1 MEHPDLIPVE
11 SGIEAIS
18 DLEMHSQPMDA
29 GLKGQL
35 SQPTDIQAAHSFFN
49 GSGQEAGLGQLPNL
63 ALDSGLPAEFQ
74 TGTTGFGLEGHQAM
88 LPGLEQGAIAGMPP
102 GSEPISPMIQMILKM
117 PGLTGTVASF
127 FEAIMSFLFPAD
139 GGFFSLLDPTLWAQT
154 AQQAF
159 GSLITSIA
167 DHIPMTVS
175 FMPGTSG
182 LFDFFTNQG
191 MQSGM
196 FDSLTKTAAASGSS
210 DISFSGLTGAAP
222 PDASN
227 YFVNGQVSPGKPL
240 FETGLGEN
248 TNAVSI
254 NQGDLLAMDNG
265 NSFGPTMGGYSHG
278 NISTDPQSLTTSG
291 TTSGTQSL
299 QQDSSGFPQEASGQT
314 TADTTSG
321 DIQQRG
327 DLLQGDGG
335 EVASADNLDSAAN
348 YTVRSGDN
356 LWNIARDNLGSGNR
370 WTEIY
375 DLNSEIIG
383 NNPNLIFSGS
393 ELHLPGT
400 GGEHLATAGQ
410 DYMVRSGDNLWNIA
424 RDHTGAGANWP
435 SIYAENSNVI
445 GANPDLIHPGQHL
458 AVPHGN
464 ATPQLAQHHSHT
476 PAAGPGHKVAHHAA
490 KAHPHHPNHG
500 SQSHQ
505 PAHTAQNHSQKPD
518 SSLDLANEAPS
529 GTTSETIIKE
539 AQSAQAAAQNEIQK
553 TASLPTPPAASPEPV
568 GLRAVAKSL

>member
-1 MEHPDLIPVE
+1 MEHPDLIPAE
-11 SGIEAIS
+11 SGVEAIS
-18 DLEMHSQPMDA
+18 NLEMHSQPMDA

-35 SQPTDIQAAHSFFN
+35 SQPSDIQAAHSFFN

-74 TGTTGFGLEGHQAM
+74 TGGTGFGLEGHQAM

-139 GGFFSLLDPTLWAQT
+139 GGFFNLLDPTLWAQT

-159 GSLITSIA
+159 GSIITSIGN
-167 DHIPMTVS
+167 HIPMTVS

-182 LFDFFTNQG
+182 LFDFFTSQG

-196 FDSLTKTAAASGSS
+196 FDSLTKTAASSGSTE
-210 DISFSGLTGAAP
+210 ISFSGLSGAAP

-248 TNAVSI
+248 PNAVSLR
-254 NQGDLLAMDNG
+254 QGDLLAMDNG

-278 NISTDPQSLTTSG
+278 NISTDPNSV
-291 TTSGTQSL
+291 TTSGTQPL
-299 QQDSSGFPQEASGQT
+299 QHDSSGIPREDPGKT
-314 TADTTSG
+314 DLDTTSS
-321 DIQQRG
+321 DIKERG
-327 DLLQGDGG
+327 DLLNENGS
-335 EVASADNLDSAAN
+335 EVASTDNLESAAN
-348 YTVRSGDN
+348 YTVKSGDN
-356 LWNIARDNLGSGNR
+356 LWNIARDNLGSGSR

-375 DLNSEIIG
+375 NLNSEIIG
-383 NNPNLIFSGS
+383 NNPNLIYSGY
-393 ELHLPGT
+393 ELHLPGSA
-400 GGEHLATAGQ
+400 GEHLASAGHE
-410 DYMVRSGDNLWNIA
+410 YVVRSGDNLWNIA

-435 SIYAENSNVI
+435 SIYAENSKLI
-445 GANPDLIHPGQHL
+445 GANPDLIHPGQNL
-458 AVPHGN
+458 AVPQGN
-464 ATPQLAQHHSHT
+464 SATHLAQHHSPS
-476 PAAGPGHKVAHHAA
+476 PAAGAGHKIAHHAA
-490 KAHPHHPNHG
+490 KAHPHTP
-500 SQSHQ
+500 
-505 PAHTAQNHSQKPD
+505 NHSQQPSHTTQNHPPKPD
-518 SSLDLANEAPS
+518 SPGELATGTHPA
-529 GTTSETIIKE
+529 TTSETILKE
-539 AQSAQAAAQNEIQK
+539 AQSAQATAQNEIQK
-553 TASLPTPPAASPEPV
+553 TANLPTTETTSPEPV